1 MVRQRV
7 RASDSAVGWPVVP
20 PETAE
25 FMLPELDLAAEEV
38 IRAIQ
43 REVPEYARPDDDFYT
58 EAVRRA
64 VFHALHQF
72 AQQIA
77 DPATPRDG
85 TVQLFQNI
93 GRIEAAEGRSLEP
106 LQMALRLGARVAWRR
121 LYAAAGRSLGPDVLA
136 RIGEAIFL
144 YLDELATACAEG
156 FTQASAG
163 VGGEMERRRRRLLDL
178 LVADPPVSRQAIADR
193 ARAAGWPLPRMVAA
207 VALADRGPGRGAAG
221 PVPPGPLSGLVPGL
235 LPALPPDVL
244 IDMVRPD
251 PCLLVPDPDGPG
263 RADLIERGLR
273 GWMGAVGP
281 AVPLARASSSLR
293 WARRALALSRRGIIS
308 AGPGVTR
315 CDDHLSTLVL
325 FSDED
330 LIQGLAGAR
339 LAPLDQLRPAQQDT
353 LAETLLAWLQNAGNA
368 RETARHLHVHPQ
380 TVRYRLRQLHALFGG
395 TLLEPDLRFDL
406 EIALRARRLL
416 RGAAPRKTRGG
427 AAAVLASP

>member
-1 MVRQRV
+1 MFP
-7 RASDSAVGWPVVP
+7 G
-20 PETAE
+20 
-25 FMLPELDLAAEEV
+25 LDLAADEV
-38 IRAIQ
+38 IGAIQ
-43 REVPEYARPDDDFYT
+43 REVPEYARPGDDFYT
-58 EAVRRA
+58 AAVRRS

-77 DPATPRDG
+77 DPAAPREG

-93 GRIEAAEGRSLEP
+93 GRSEAAEGRSLEP

-193 ARAAGWPLPRMVAA
+193 ARAAGWPLPRTVAA
-207 VALADRGPGRGAAG
+207 VVLADRGPGRAAAG
-221 PVPPGPLSGLVPGL
+221 PGAAARPLPPGPLSGLVPGL

-395 TLLEPDLRFDL
+395 TLLEPDLRFEL

-427 AAAVLASP
+427 PAAVLAGP

>member
-1 MVRQRV
+1 MVRPRV
-7 RASDSAVGWPVVP
+7 RSTDSAVGWPVVP

-273 GWMGAVGP
+273 GWMGALGP

-315 CDDHLSTLVL
+315 CDDHLSTLLL

-330 LIQGLAGAR
+330 LIQGLAGTR
-339 LAPLDQLRPAQQDT
+339 LAPLGQLRPAQQDT

-395 TLLEPDLRFDL
+395 MLLEPDLRFEL

-416 RGAAPRKTRGG
+416 SGAAPRKARPGP
-427 AAAVLASP
+427 AAALAGP

>member
-1 MVRQRV
+1 
-7 RASDSAVGWPVVP
+7 
-20 PETAE
+20 
-25 FMLPELDLAAEEV
+25 MLPELDLAAEEV

-207 VALADRGPGRGAAG
+207 VARADRGPGRGAAG

-273 GWMGAVGP
+273 GWMGALGP

-315 CDDHLSTLVL
+315 CDDHLSTLLL

-330 LIQGLAGAR
+330 LIQGLAGTR
-339 LAPLDQLRPAQQDT
+339 LAPLGQLRPAQQDT

-395 TLLEPDLRFDL
+395 MLLEPDLRFEL

-416 RGAAPRKTRGG
+416 SGAAPRKARPGP
-427 AAAVLASP
+427 AAALAGP